1 MKKLQLENT
10 SYTFADYFKLSHEID
25 GIVDY
30 FGYKF
35 NKDYLQLPRSNQE
48 LSRLDD
54 LQLRLEENLR
64 YATLTSEIAKR
75 DFLIAPVISD
85 VIHYT
90 HTRVRIEFPLVVDEQ
105 LKGSLDYLLESP
117 HHNLLVI
124 EAKNGDLEQGVKQ
137 LAIELIALDR
147 WLENDPNKLLYG
159 IVSIGNVWQFS
170 MLQRTEKQL
179 TQDLNLF
186 RLPADVESLLR
197 VMIGLLEEVV

>member
-75 DFLIAPVISD
+75 EFLIAPVISD

-117 HHNLLVI
+117 QHTLFLVI

-137 LAIELIALDR
+137 LAVELIALDH
-147 WLENDPNKLLYG
+147 WLENDPKALLYG
-159 IVSIGNVWQFS
+159 AVSIGNVWQFS
-170 MLQRTEKQL
+170 VLQRTAKQL

-186 RLPADVESLLR
+186 CLPADVENLLR
-197 VMIGLLEEVV
+197 VMIGLLEQ